1 MRLGLLPDSLTD
13 RAALALG
20 RVPTPF
26 LQTHPA
32 LLLARTLMA
41 ATERGLFEALAEGP
55 RTADAVAA
63 TCGTHP
69 AATASVLDALVGSAY
84 LRRDGAGYALSAS
97 ARRWL
102 LADSPASL
110 VDSLRFRA
118 LEWRWIARLDAFLD
132 TGEPVDF
139 HAAMDADDWALYQRG
154 MHALARLA
162 VPETVRR
169 TPIPRHAR
177 TLLDVGGA
185 HGAFSVGFCARHP
198 GLDAVVLDLPEA
210 VEHAAPLLAETAARA
225 GVAGRV
231 RHRPGD
237 ALADDLGEAVYDA
250 VFVGQLVHHF
260 DDAAGR
266 ALVAR
271 LARALRPGGVLVIQ
285 EVLREPSPE
294 ASGQLGTLADLYFAL
309 TSAAGTRTPGE
320 LAAWQREAGLTPRRP
335 VRFRTLPGVGQ
346 QSASKP
352 R

>member
-210 VEHAAPLLAETAARA
+210 VEHAAPLLAEAAARA

-237 ALADDLGEAVYDA
+237 ALADDLGEAVCEALAELLGTGGSVYAVDA
-250 VFVGQLVHHF
+250 RPDV
-260 DDAAGR
+260 
-266 ALVAR
+266 
-271 LARALRPGGVLVIQ
+271 LAVKARPGGARVV
-285 EVLREPSPE
+285 P
-294 ASGQLGTLADLYFAL
+294 
-309 TSAAGTRTPGE
+309 
-320 LAAWQREAGLTPRRP
+320 LAADFTEPLPLEDLDGVLMANALHFVEAVAVALEVSSDPLGGDVGFVARGVRHGL
-335 VRFRTLPGVGQ
+335 Q
-346 QSASKP
+346 
-352 R
+352 